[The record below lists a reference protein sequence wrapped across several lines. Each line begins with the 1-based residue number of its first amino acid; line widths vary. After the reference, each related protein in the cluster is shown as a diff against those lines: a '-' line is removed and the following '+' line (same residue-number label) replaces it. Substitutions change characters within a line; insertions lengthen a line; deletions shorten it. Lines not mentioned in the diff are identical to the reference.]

1 MLRHWSL
8 CFLLPPCYLRTP
20 YHASGYLV
28 TASPTDL
35 EERFL
40 LSGVFYL
47 TLLSAGFKASLEAG
61 SSTSKLA
68 GLHADLLKVRTDK
81 NKFMQIK
88 NINTFNVLTFIQI
101 SAYKNKFMQDKK

>member
-1 MLRHWSL
+1 MK
-8 CFLLPPCYLRTP
+8 
-20 YHASGYLV
+20 
-28 TASPTDL
+28 
-35 EERFL
+35 ERFL

-47 TLLSAGFKASLEAG
+47 ALLPAGFKASLEAG

-68 GLHADLLKVRTDK
+68 GHHADLRNIVPARLFVSIVLTFIKVRTDK

-101 SAYKNKFMQDKK
+101 STDKNKFMQDKK